1 MEAIRL
7 HVKENWTYR
16 QITLTW
22 EYKIRFGWSVE
33 CVNREN
39 GWIGSVGSAG
49 RASPICE
56 SEPLRLTAPAGKRTA
71 KKWWGNLGG
80 GRESQPN

>member
-1 MEAIRL
+1 MLEINWMNIPTGRNLTLTSAFFMAIKGQKLKTCAEELKMEAIRP

-39 GWIGSVGSAG
+39 G
-49 RASPICE
+49 
-56 SEPLRLTAPAGKRTA
+56 
-71 KKWWGNLGG
+71 
-80 GRESQPN
+80 